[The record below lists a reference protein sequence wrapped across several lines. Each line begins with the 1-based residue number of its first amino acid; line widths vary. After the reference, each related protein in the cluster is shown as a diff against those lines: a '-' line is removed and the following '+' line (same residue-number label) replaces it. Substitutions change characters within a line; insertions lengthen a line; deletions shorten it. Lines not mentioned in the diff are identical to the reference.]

1 VFFCSF
7 LSSCHFLTPFST
19 LCQISYRTR
28 TRQAV
33 RAAGGRIPLSFDY
46 VISAEHTEHY
56 NTSSHTGEGSDEAET
71 VFTAAEKTAQA

>member
-1 VFFCSF
+1 M
-7 LSSCHFLTPFST
+7 
-19 LCQISYRTR
+19 YRSR

-56 NTSSHTGEGSDEAET
+56 NTTSHTEEGSDEAET
-71 VFTAAEKTAQA
+71 VFTATEKAAQA